1 MYNLLSLRH
10 MVSDTSGLRRLL
22 GSHPSVDL
30 HCQAEPAHHE
40 DPEVWMVSHHPSYD
54 RQQVSIM
61 EQQLLTSD
69 RNACQKQ
76 LQGRKAYFPLC
87 CRGFSL

>member
-54 RQQVSIM
+54 HQQVSIM